1 MLHSLLGSFYKLL
14 AKILST
20 RLGVVMDS
28 IISKNQLTFIEG
40 QFLVD
45 GVVVVV
51 NEVIDLAN

>member
-1 MLHSLLGSFYKLL
+1 L